1 MKSLH
6 RRAALL
12 STFTAIGFLVVGC
25 GESKVTQCNKISAVV
40 NRAANETQSIGKSN
54 NPDKIAELSKA
65 ADTVDQYAKELEGV
79 QVKDDNLRGLKT
91 RFVKMYK
98 DTSKS
103 SRDLVAA
110 AKVKN
115 VPAVKTSLQSLQTAT
130 GQETTLV
137 SEFNQYCRGK

>member
-12 STFTAIGFLVVGC
+12 STFTAVSFLVVGC

-40 NRAANETQSIGKSN
+40 NRAATETQSIGKSN

-65 ADTVDQYAKELEGV
+65 ANTVDQYAKELEGV
-79 QVKDDNLRGLKT
+79 QVKDDKLKGLQA

-130 GQETTLV
+130 SQETTLV
-137 SEFNQYCRGK
+137 GEFNQYCRGK